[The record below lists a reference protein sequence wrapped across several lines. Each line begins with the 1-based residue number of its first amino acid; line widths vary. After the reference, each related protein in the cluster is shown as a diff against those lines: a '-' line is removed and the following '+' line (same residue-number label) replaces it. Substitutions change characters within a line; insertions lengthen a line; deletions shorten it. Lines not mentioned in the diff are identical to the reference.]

1 MREPDALT
9 IHIAPRALAARCI
22 RQVARH
28 YRVGLHWHRKFSS
41 RCKIERS
48 FYLFA

>member
-9 IHIAPRALAARCI
+9 IQIAPRALAARCI